1 MASKNLSDVL
11 KVTLNSDLLKKV
23 YPLVT
28 GNKATEA
35 KTDVAKMLDKL
46 GAKIDVSALTSNAT
60 VKKII
65 GPMIKELGTK
75 LPWLKYVVS
84 GIETKNLGAL
94 SGIDLTSLLG
104 KTSSTS
110 TDPTKILKSLGVKLD
125 ADSIMKKGSKL
136 LKGFLK

>member
-35 KTDVAKMLDKL
+35 KTDVSKLLDKI
-46 GAKIDVSALTSNAT
+46 GSKIDVSALTSNAT
-60 VKKII
+60 VKKVI
-65 GPMIKELGTK
+65 GPMIKELGAK

-84 GIETKNLGAL
+84 SVETKNLGAL
-94 SGIDLTSLLG
+94 SGVDLTSLLG
-104 KTSSTS
+104 KAST
-110 TDPTKILKSLGVKLD
+110 TDPTKILKNLGVKLD
-125 ADSIMKKGSKL
+125 KDAIMKTGSKL
-136 LKGFLK
+136 LKGLFK